1 MPSWLAWTLFGIAV
15 LAFVTVLMIAWRLF
29 TLLRTPGSFKAR
41 LVSKRDDEKPGKPV
55 VVSYNE
61 YSVEIF
67 AVYSIW
73 PRPLASMPRHALD
86 VARFP
91 RRTRIRSWVQLDDT
105 ETGEQ
110 LKLSAAHAHVSE
122 LTTWYES
129 GPAIG
134 IGHWREAPQRRQR
147 RRYF

>member
-1 MPSWLAWTLFGIAV
+1 MPSWLVWTLLAAALI
-15 LAFVTVLMIAWRLF
+15 AFVVIVIIAWRLF

-41 LVSKRDDEKPGKPV
+41 LVPDYESNAPGRPV

-67 AVYSIW
+67 SVYSIW
-73 PRPLASMPRHALD
+73 PRPRLSVPRHSLD
-86 VARFP
+86 VSRAP
-91 RRTRIRSWVQLDDT
+91 RRTRLRAWLRLDNL
-105 ETGEQ
+105 ETGRH
-110 LKLSAAHAHVSE
+110 LTLAAAQEHAAE

-134 IGHWREAPQRRQR
+134 IGHWREAPRRRQR

>member
-1 MPSWLAWTLFGIAV
+1 MPSWLAWTLVGIA
-15 LAFVTVLMIAWRLF
+15 LAALVTVLIIAWRLM

-41 LVSKRDDEKPGKPV
+41 LVSTHDVPRPGKPV

-61 YSVEIF
+61 YSVEVF

-73 PRPLASMPRHALD
+73 PRPRVSVPRHVLE
-86 VARFP
+86 VSRYP
-91 RRTRIRSWVQLDDT
+91 RRTRIRSWLRLDDM
-105 ETGEQ
+105 ETGDRFD
-110 LKLSAAHAHVSE
+110 LSAAHEHVSE

-129 GPAIG
+129 GPAVG
-134 IGHWREAPQRRQR
+134 IGHWREAPRRRQR

>member
-1 MPSWLAWTLFGIAV
+1 MPSWLAWTLTGVALVVV
-15 LAFVTVLMIAWRLF
+15 LTVVIIAWRLI

-41 LVSKRDDEKPGKPV
+41 LVSKAENSGPGKPV

-67 AVYSIW
+67 AVYSVWPW
-73 PRPLASMPRHALD
+73 PRVSVPRHCLD
-86 VARFP
+86 VSRYP
-91 RRTRIRSWVQLDDT
+91 RRTRIRSWLRLDDT
-105 ETGEQ
+105 ETNDNFD
-110 LKLSAAHAHVSE
+110 LSAAHEHVSE

-134 IGHWREAPQRRQR
+134 IGHWRDAPRRRQR
-147 RRYF
+147 RRFF

>member
-1 MPSWLAWTLFGIAV
+1 MPSWLAWTLLGIAV
-15 LAFVTVLMIAWRLF
+15 IAFATGIIIAWRLF

-41 LVSKRDDEKPGKPV
+41 LVSKHDDDKPGKAV

-67 AVYSIW
+67 SAYSIW
-73 PRPLASMPRHALD
+73 PRPLISLPRHSLD
-86 VARFP
+86 VARSP
-91 RRTRIRSWVQLDDT
+91 RRTRIRAWLQLDNV
-105 ETGEQ
+105 ETGEH

-129 GPAIG
+129 GPAVG
-134 IGHWREAPQRRQR
+134 IGHWREPPRRRQR

>member
-1 MPSWLAWTLFGIAV
+1 MPSWLAWTITGVAV
-15 LAFVTVLMIAWRLF
+15 LVFAIIVISAWRLF
-29 TLLRTPGSFKAR
+29 MLLRTPGSFKAR
-41 LVSKRDDEKPGKPV
+41 LVSTKDSEKPGKAV

-67 AVYSIW
+67 TVYSIW
-73 PRPLASMPRHALD
+73 PRPYATVPRHVLD
-86 VARFP
+86 VTRFP
-91 RRTRIRSWVQLDDT
+91 RRTRIRSWLRLEDQ
-105 ETGEQ
+105 ETGEHI
-110 LKLSAAHAHVSE
+110 KLSAAHAHVSE

-134 IGHWREAPQRRQR
+134 IGHWREAPRRRQR

>member
-1 MPSWLAWTLFGIAV
+1 MPSWLAWTLTGAALI
-15 LAFVTVLMIAWRLF
+15 AFVTAMIIAWRLF
-29 TLLRTPGSFKAR
+29 MLLRTPGSFKAR
-41 LVSKRDDEKPGKPV
+41 LVSKRDAERPGKPV

-67 AVYSIW
+67 AVYSVW
-73 PRPLASMPRHALD
+73 PRPRATVPRHYLD
-86 VARFP
+86 VTRFP
-91 RRTRIRSWVQLDDT
+91 RRTRIRSGLRLDDI
-105 ETGEQ
+105 ETGEHI
-110 LKLSAAHAHVSE
+110 KLSAAHAHVSE

-134 IGHWREAPQRRQR
+134 IGHWRDAPRRRQR

>member
-1 MPSWLAWTLFGIAV
+1 MPSWLAWTLVGIAV
-15 LAFVTVLMIAWRLF
+15 VAFVVVVIIAWRVF

-41 LVSKRDDEKPGKPV
+41 LVSKHDTYQPGKPV

-67 AVYSIW
+67 SVYSIW
-73 PRPLASMPRHALD
+73 PRPRVSMPRHCLD
-86 VARFP
+86 VTRIP
-91 RRTRIRSWVQLDDT
+91 RRTRIRSWLRLDDT
-105 ETGEQ
+105 ETGEHVT
-110 LKLSAAHAHVSE
+110 LAAAHEHVSE

-134 IGHWREAPQRRQR
+134 IGHWREAPRRRQR

>member
-1 MPSWLAWTLFGIAV
+1 MPSWLAWTLTGVALV
-15 LAFVTVLMIAWRLF
+15 AFITVVIIAWRLIR
-29 TLLRTPGSFKAR
+29 LLRTPGSFKAR
-41 LVSKRDDEKPGKPV
+41 LVSKHDVPRTGKPV

-73 PRPLASMPRHALD
+73 PRPRVSVPRHRLE
-86 VARFP
+86 VSRFP
-91 RRTRIRSWVQLDDT
+91 RRTRIRSWLRLDDLDT
-105 ETGEQ
+105 EERFD
-110 LKLSAAHAHVSE
+110 LSAAHAHVSE

-134 IGHWREAPQRRQR
+134 IGHWRDAPRRRQR

>member
-1 MPSWLAWTLFGIAV
+1 MPSWLAWTLLGIAV
-15 LAFVTVLMIAWRLF
+15 AAFVTVIIIAWRLF
-29 TLLRTPGSFKAR
+29 MLLRTPGSFNAR
-41 LVSKRDDEKPGKPV
+41 LVSKRDDEKPGRPV

-61 YSVEIF
+61 YSVEMF

-73 PRPLASMPRHALD
+73 PRPLASVPRHCLE
-86 VARFP
+86 VSRYP
-91 RRTRIRSWVQLDDT
+91 RRTRIRSWLLLQDT
-105 ETGEQ
+105 ETGDEI
-110 LKLSAAHAHVSE
+110 KLIAAHAHISE

-134 IGHWREAPQRRQR
+134 IGHWREAPRRRQR

>member
-1 MPSWLAWTLFGIAV
+1 MPSWLAWTLLAAAL
-15 LAFVTVLMIAWRLF
+15 LAFVVVVIVAWRVF

-41 LVSKRDDEKPGKPV
+41 LVTDQDTNQPGRPV

-67 AVYSIW
+67 SVYSIW
-73 PRPLASMPRHALD
+73 PRPRVTVPRHRLE
-86 VARFP
+86 VTRLP
-91 RRTRIRSWVQLDDT
+91 RRTRLRSWLQLDDIQGGQ
-105 ETGEQ
+105 E
-110 LKLSAAHAHVSE
+110 LVLAATHEHVSE

-134 IGHWREAPQRRQR
+134 IGHWREAPRRRQR

>member
-1 MPSWLAWTLFGIAV
+1 MPSWLAWTLLAAALI
-15 LAFVTVLMIAWRLF
+15 AFVVVVIFAWRLF

-41 LVSKRDDEKPGKPV
+41 LVSDHETNQPGRPV

-67 AVYSIW
+67 SVYSIW
-73 PRPLASMPRHALD
+73 PRPRLTVPRHYLEVTRA
-86 VARFP
+86 P
-91 RRTRIRSWVQLDDT
+91 RRTRIRAWLQLENT
-105 ETGEQ
+105 QTGRHITI
-110 LKLSAAHAHVSE
+110 AAAQEHASE

-129 GPAIG
+129 GPAVG
-134 IGHWREAPQRRQR
+134 IGHWREAPRRRQR

>member
-1 MPSWLAWTLFGIAV
+1 MPSWLIWTLLGLAVIA
-15 LAFVTVLMIAWRLF
+15 LVTVVIIAWRLF

-41 LVSKRDDEKPGKPV
+41 LVSKRDDHRPGKPV

-73 PRPLASMPRHALD
+73 PRPRASVPRHDLD
-86 VARFP
+86 VVRYP
-91 RRTRIRSWVQLDDT
+91 RRTRIRSWLRLDDR
-105 ETGEQ
+105 ETGQ
-110 LKLSAAHAHVSE
+110 RIKLSATHEHVSE

-134 IGHWREAPQRRQR
+134 IGHWRDAPRRRQR

>member
-1 MPSWLAWTLFGIAV
+1 MPSWLAWTLLAAAL
-15 LAFVTVLMIAWRLF
+15 LAFVVVVIFAWRLF

-41 LVSKRDDEKPGKPV
+41 LVTDHETNQSGRPV

-67 AVYSIW
+67 SVYSIW
-73 PRPLASMPRHALD
+73 PRPRLTVPRHYLD
-86 VARFP
+86 VTRAP
-91 RRTRIRSWVQLDDT
+91 RRTRSRAWLQLENT
-105 ETGEQ
+105 QTGRHVTI
-110 LKLSAAHAHVSE
+110 AAAQEHAAE

-129 GPAIG
+129 GPAVG
-134 IGHWREAPQRRQR
+134 IGHWRDAPRRRQR

>member
-1 MPSWLAWTLFGIAV
+1 
-15 LAFVTVLMIAWRLF
+15 MI
-29 TLLRTPGSFKAR
+29 LLRTPGSFKAR
-41 LVSKRDDEKPGKPV
+41 MVSNNDANRPGKPV

-73 PRPLASMPRHALD
+73 PRPRVSVPRHILD
-86 VARFP
+86 VTRYP
-91 RRTRIRSWVQLDDT
+91 RRTRIRSWLRLDDL
-105 ETGEQ
+105 EWRDHFD
-110 LKLSAAHAHVSE
+110 LSATHEHVSE

-129 GPAIG
+129 GPAVG
-134 IGHWREAPQRRQR
+134 IGHWRDAPRRRQR

>member
-1 MPSWLAWTLFGIAV
+1 MPSWLAWTLLGIAI
-15 LAFVTVLMIAWRLF
+15 LAFVTVLIVSWRLF

-41 LVSKRDDEKPGKPV
+41 LGSKRDDEKPGKPV

-67 AVYSIW
+67 AAYSIW
-73 PRPLASMPRHALD
+73 PRPLTSLPRHSLD
-86 VARFP
+86 VTRFP
-91 RRTRIRSWVQLDDT
+91 RRTRIRSWLRLDDT

-110 LKLSAAHAHVSE
+110 IKLSAAHAHVSE

-129 GPAIG
+129 GPAVG
-134 IGHWREAPQRRQR
+134 IGHWRDAPRRRQR

>member
-1 MPSWLAWTLFGIAV
+1 MPSWLAWTLFAV
-15 LAFVTVLMIAWRLF
+15 AFIAFVTIVIIAWRVF

-41 LVSKRDDEKPGKPV
+41 LVGHHDTNTPGKPV

-73 PRPLASMPRHALD
+73 PRPRLTVPRHCLD
-86 VARFP
+86 VSRSP
-91 RRTRIRSWVQLDDT
+91 RRTRIRSWMRLDDT
-105 ETGEQ
+105 ETGEH
-110 LKLSAAHAHVSE
+110 LILAATHEHVSE

-134 IGHWREAPQRRQR
+134 IGHWRDAPRRRQR

>member
-1 MPSWLAWTLFGIAV
+1 MPSWLAWTLAV
-15 LAFVTVLMIAWRLF
+15 VALVAFLVVLIIAWRLII
-29 TLLRTPGSFKAR
+29 LLRTPGSFKAR
-41 LVSKRDDEKPGKPV
+41 LVSKPV

-67 AVYSIW
+67 SVYSIW
-73 PRPLASMPRHALD
+73 PRPRVSVPRHVLE
-86 VARFP
+86 VSRYP
-91 RRTRIRSWVQLDDT
+91 RRTRIRSWLRLDDT
-105 ETGEQ
+105 DTRARFD
-110 LKLSAAHAHVSE
+110 LSAAHAHVSE

-134 IGHWREAPQRRQR
+134 IGYWREAPRRRQR

>member
-1 MPSWLAWTLFGIAV
+1 MPSWLAWTL
-15 LAFVTVLMIAWRLF
+15 TVVALVACLTVVIIAWRLMI
-29 TLLRTPGSFKAR
+29 LLRTPGSFKAR
-41 LVSKRDDEKPGKPV
+41 LVSKDDAPRPGKPV

-73 PRPLASMPRHALD
+73 PRPRVSVPRHVLE
-86 VARFP
+86 VSRYP
-91 RRTRIRSWVQLDDT
+91 RRTRIRSWLRLDDT
-105 ETGEQ
+105 DTRARFD
-110 LKLSAAHAHVSE
+110 LSAAHEHVSE

-129 GPAIG
+129 GPAVG
-134 IGHWREAPQRRQR
+134 IGYWREAPRRRQR

>member
-1 MPSWLAWTLFGIAV
+1 MPSWLAWTLLGVAAV
-15 LAFVTVLMIAWRLF
+15 AFVSIMIIAWRLF
-29 TLLRTPGSFKAR
+29 MLLRTPGSFNAR
-41 LVSKRDDEKPGKPV
+41 LVSKRDNDRPGKAV

-67 AVYSIW
+67 TAYSIW
-73 PRPLASMPRHALD
+73 PRPRITVPRHCLD
-86 VARFP
+86 VSRFP
-91 RRTRIRSWVQLDDT
+91 RRTRIRSWLRLDDT
-105 ETGEQ
+105 ETGDQ
-110 LKLSAAHAHVSE
+110 IKLSATHAHVSE

-134 IGHWREAPQRRQR
+134 IGHWRDAPRRRQR

>member
-1 MPSWLAWTLFGIAV
+1 MPSWLAWTLLAAAL
-15 LAFVTVLMIAWRLF
+15 LAFVVIVIIAWRVF

-41 LVSKRDDEKPGKPV
+41 QVTDPETNQPGRPV

-67 AVYSIW
+67 SVFSIW
-73 PRPLASMPRHALD
+73 PRPRGTVPRHSLD
-86 VARFP
+86 VTRAP
-91 RRTRIRSWVQLDDT
+91 RRTRIRSWLLLEDT
-105 ETGEQ
+105 RTGKEITIA
-110 LKLSAAHAHVSE
+110 AAHEHASE

-129 GPAIG
+129 GPAVG
-134 IGHWREAPQRRQR
+134 IGHWREAPRRRQR

>member
-1 MPSWLAWTLFGIAV
+1 MPSWLAWTLLAAAL
-15 LAFVTVLMIAWRLF
+15 LAFVVIVIIAWRVF

-41 LVSKRDDEKPGKPV
+41 QVTDPATNQPGRPV

-67 AVYSIW
+67 SVFSIW
-73 PRPLASMPRHALD
+73 PRPRGTVPRHSLD
-86 VARFP
+86 VTRAP
-91 RRTRIRSWVQLDDT
+91 RRTRIRSWLLLEDT
-105 ETGEQ
+105 RTGKEITIA
-110 LKLSAAHAHVSE
+110 AAHEHASE

-129 GPAIG
+129 GPAVG
-134 IGHWREAPQRRQR
+134 IGHWREAPRRRQR